1 MLCLWPPAVGE
12 IFDWLSF
19 SSPGCVF
26 ARLTGFCS
34 TYIRAW
40 VAIATSLLN
49 LRFFQ
54 KVTSMFR
61 FVNSLTC
68 YSQSLFVASLF
79 LSLLCWQFTGLASL
93 WGDSQFPLVPKS
105 KPWLPGRLM
114 VSPSFFTQQLNSP
127 LMGAKQLNL
136 PGLALFPHPQ
146 TEDGG
151 RNLASQEHA
160 WHTATVWQMEA
171 IPLPCAGFG
180 YMATNLWLPLFARVM
195 SIHIPDNN

>member
-40 VAIATSLLN
+40 VANATSLLN

-54 KVTSMFR
+54 KVTSVFR

-68 YSQSLFVASLF
+68 YSQSLFVASLL

-105 KPWLPGRLM
+105 KPWLPGRLTL
-114 VSPSFFTQQLNSP
+114 VSSLNSLTALWWGPSNLTSLASPSFHIHRLRMVVEISLHKNMPGTQQLFD
-127 LMGAKQLNL
+127 KWR
-136 PGLALFPHPQ
+136 LF
-146 TEDGG
+146 
-151 RNLASQEHA
+151 
-160 WHTATVWQMEA
+160 
-171 IPLPCAGFG
+171 
-180 YMATNLWLPLFARVM
+180 LFLVLGSVTWPRTCDYHC
-195 SIHIPDNN
+195 SLE